1 MLSMEGADVFVEVAV
16 AGSVDIVD
24 TLVGSRENV
33 GSGLLPGTGVDV
45 VPVPGILPHA
55 LTSININ
62 KIKYGNRFSVIPP
75 WFKVFFRKSFLSST
89 WSAQENPF
97 LSYYFSGQI
106 QSPNVINPLHHTRWR
121 EPAHERASALPQTVT
136 RKSAYHFVSSPEIN

>member
-1 MLSMEGADVFVEVAV
+1 MLSIERADVFVEVAV
-16 AGSVDIVD
+16 GGSVDVVD

-75 WFKVFFRKSFLSST
+75 WFKVFSV
-89 WSAQENPF
+89 N
-97 LSYYFSGQI
+97 LSYHQQGRLKKIHSYLTIFPVKYNRQMS
-106 QSPNVINPLHHTRWR
+106 
-121 EPAHERASALPQTVT
+121 
-136 RKSAYHFVSSPEIN
+136 

>member
-1 MLSMEGADVFVEVAV
+1 MEGADVFNEAAV
-16 AGSVDIVD
+16 AGSVEILD
-24 TLVGSRENV
+24 TLVGCRENV

-75 WFKVFFRKSFLSST
+75 WFKVFSV
-89 WSAQENPF
+89 NH
-97 LSYYFSGQI
+97 SYHQQGRLKKIHSYLTIF
-106 QSPNVINPLHHTRWR
+106 PVKYNR
-121 EPAHERASALPQTVT
+121 
-136 RKSAYHFVSSPEIN
+136 